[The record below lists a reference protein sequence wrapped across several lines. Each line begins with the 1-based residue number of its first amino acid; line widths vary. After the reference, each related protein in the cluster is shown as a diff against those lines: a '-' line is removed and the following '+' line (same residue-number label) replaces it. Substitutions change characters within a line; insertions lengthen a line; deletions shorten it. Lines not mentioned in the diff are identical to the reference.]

1 MAIKFGD
8 TLENQNT
15 AYPIVDIVG
24 ENVAGIFIVDS
35 FIDANLE
42 DIPVASRRNGSFVI
56 DKATSSI
63 YIYDGTASL
72 ADGNN
77 LWNDA
82 DGTSWSSISGDNT
95 LGSDSNFSN
104 GTLQDNSPAVSGFTT
119 GTTITYAID
128 KLNETLGSLVPAGPQ
143 PFSSLVSSL
152 TAASV
157 FPDVQGSNAR
167 LVPLDSL
174 GGDNVVHATNNS
186 GETYTAGSGSN
197 VVNWDT
203 STSINETLNIT
214 GSDLVQEV
222 LQLKLNDETLTLP
235 TPDSANASTTNTLAG
250 VSNSYGGAI
259 SLTINH
265 DSFPTSGDA
274 QDFYDTGVSAILF
287 TVSATIVDGF
297 HKIRLEDSDNNGI
310 EDVWYRASNS
320 TNIGMG
326 SAASAVLT
334 DAGTN
339 VYLSGQKHYSQPTIK
354 LGAGVVSNIV
364 PTDGLVYG
372 ATVGSTTDNTFLT
385 FDAGDHF
392 PAMGSV
398 DYDDVLTSVDDIYQG
413 FGWAIS
419 GTQTQIPAV
428 TMGSGKRGMLLLAE
442 EDSLPAMDL
451 HSIHGNSNNN
461 GIGLRNTSGGSDIAT
476 TTSFA
481 VFDKGNV
488 STSLYYVNEH
498 SLTTTGLGSTNGI
511 RVAETSDATAYDD
524 DPDGTFNTWS
534 EQYGNGAGSLD
545 INDKDAITVANGSE
559 IRLRH
564 ELTNY
569 TASTYQFAGNAA
581 NFSTRTSSDKQFATY
596 EFTCTTTGLQ
606 FVYLKFKGSLASTGK
621 VLVKMFDS
629 GATNSLQSANSS
641 TNGWLDCSQ
650 AATGSP
656 VPNNGGVTTGGNLS
670 KTSTSSQSIKLTA
683 GQATWSQGTNNK
695 IYVRVILPQN
705 GYVQEL
711 GLASS

>member
-35 FIDANLE
+35 FTDEKLGL
-42 DIPVASRRNGSFVI
+42 IPSNSRRNGSFVI
-56 DKATSSI
+56 DKATSNI
-63 YIYDGTASL
+63 YIYDGSASV
-72 ADGNN
+72 ADGAN
-77 LWNDA
+77 LWDDA

-95 LGSDSNFSN
+95 LGSDSSFEDADL
-104 GTLQDNSPAVSGFTT
+104 TDNSPAVSGFTT
-119 GTTITYAID
+119 GTTITFAID

-157 FPDVQGSNAR
+157 FPDVQGSAAR
-167 LVPLDSL
+167 LVPKSNI
-174 GGDNVVHATNNS
+174 GGDNLTHATNNS
-186 GETYTAGSGSN
+186 DESYTAGNGSN
-197 VVNWDT
+197 VVNWIT

-235 TPDSANASTTNTLAG
+235 TPDSADASTTNTLAG

-320 TNIGMG
+320 TNIGMTI
-326 SAASAVLT
+326 AASAVLT

-354 LGAGVVSNIV
+354 IGAGVVGNIV
-364 PTDGLVYG
+364 PSDGLVYG
-372 ATVGSTTDNTFLT
+372 ATVGITTDNTFLT

-392 PAMGSV
+392 PAMDSV
-398 DYDDVLTSVDDIYQG
+398 DYDDVLSTVNDVYQG
-413 FGWAIS
+413 FTWAIGS
-419 GTQTQIPAV
+419 TQTQIPAV

-442 EDSLPAMDL
+442 EDSLPVMDL

-461 GIGLRNTSGGSDIAT
+461 GIGLRNTSGGTNIAT

-498 SLTTTGLGSTNGI
+498 SLTATGLGSTNGI
-511 RVAETSDATAYDD
+511 RVAETSDSTAYDD

-534 EQYGNGAGSLD
+534 EQYGNGTESLD
-545 INDKDAITVANGSE
+545 INAKDAITVANGSE
-559 IRLRH
+559 IQLRH
-564 ELTNY
+564 ELTDY
-569 TASTYQFAGNAA
+569 TGSAYQFASNAA

-629 GATNSLQSANSS
+629 TATNSLQSANSG

>member
-56 DKATSSI
+56 DKATSKI
-63 YIYDGTASL
+63 YIYDGSASV
-72 ADGNN
+72 ADGTN

-95 LGSDSNFSN
+95 LGSDSSFEDADL
-104 GTLQDNSPAVSGFTT
+104 TDNSPAVSGFTT
-119 GTTITYAID
+119 GTTITFAID

-157 FPDVQGSNAR
+157 FPDVQGSAAR
-167 LVPLDSL
+167 LVPKSNI
-174 GGDNVVHATNNS
+174 GGDNLTHATNNS
-186 GETYTAGSGSN
+186 DESYTAGNGSN
-197 VVNWDT
+197 VVNWIT

-235 TPDSANASTTNTLAG
+235 TPDSADASTTNTLAG

-320 TNIGMG
+320 TNIGMTI
-326 SAASAVLT
+326 AASAVLT

-354 LGAGVVSNIV
+354 IGAGVVGNIV
-364 PTDGLVYG
+364 PSDGLVYG
-372 ATVGSTTDNTFLT
+372 ATVGITTDNTFLT

-392 PAMGSV
+392 PAMDSV
-398 DYDDVLTSVDDIYQG
+398 DYDDVLSTVNDVYQG
-413 FGWAIS
+413 FTWAIGS
-419 GTQTQIPAV
+419 TQTQIPAV

-442 EDSLPAMDL
+442 EDSLPVMDL

-461 GIGLRNTSGGSDIAT
+461 GIGLRNTSGGTNIAT

-498 SLTTTGLGSTNGI
+498 SLTATGLGSTNGI
-511 RVAETSDATAYDD
+511 RVAETSDSTAYDD

-534 EQYGNGAGSLD
+534 EQYGNGTESLD
-545 INDKDAITVANGSE
+545 INAKDAITVANGSE
-559 IRLRH
+559 IQLRH
-564 ELTNY
+564 ELTDY
-569 TASTYQFAGNAA
+569 TGSAYQFASNAA

-629 GATNSLQSANSS
+629 TATNSLQSANSG

>member
-35 FIDANLE
+35 FTDEKLGL
-42 DIPVASRRNGSFVI
+42 IPSNSRRNGSFVI
-56 DKATSSI
+56 DKATSNI
-63 YIYDGTASL
+63 YIYDGSASV
-72 ADGNN
+72 ANGAN

-95 LGSDSNFSN
+95 LGSDSSFEDADL
-104 GTLQDNSPAVSGFTT
+104 TDNSPAVSGFTT
-119 GTTITYAID
+119 GTTITFAID

-157 FPDVQGSNAR
+157 FPDVQGSAAR
-167 LVPLDSL
+167 LVPKSNI
-174 GGDNVVHATNNS
+174 GGDNLTHATNNS
-186 GETYTAGSGSN
+186 DESYTAGNGSN
-197 VVNWDT
+197 VVNWIT

-235 TPDSANASTTNTLAG
+235 TPDSADASTTNTLAG

-320 TNIGMG
+320 TNIGMTI
-326 SAASAVLT
+326 AASAVLT

-354 LGAGVVSNIV
+354 IGAGVVGNIV
-364 PTDGLVYG
+364 PSDGLVYG
-372 ATVGSTTDNTFLT
+372 ATVGITTDNTFLT

-392 PAMGSV
+392 PAMDSV
-398 DYDDVLTSVDDIYQG
+398 DYDDVLSTVNDVYQG
-413 FGWAIS
+413 FTWAIGS
-419 GTQTQIPAV
+419 TQTQIPAV

-442 EDSLPAMDL
+442 EDSLPVMDL

-461 GIGLRNTSGGSDIAT
+461 GIGLRNTSGGTNIAT

-498 SLTTTGLGSTNGI
+498 SLTATGLGSTNGI
-511 RVAETSDATAYDD
+511 RVAETSDSTAYDD

-534 EQYGNGAGSLD
+534 EQYGNGTESLD
-545 INDKDAITVANGSE
+545 INAKDAITVANGSE
-559 IRLRH
+559 IQLRH
-564 ELTNY
+564 ELTDY
-569 TASTYQFAGNAA
+569 TGSAYQFASNAA

-629 GATNSLQSANSS
+629 TATNSLQSANSG